1 MESLDIK
8 GFLTVKEASINVRP
22 FTVLIGPQASGKS
35 VIAKV
40 LYFFR
45 SFLSSD
51 FIQSIGNQQNKRQ
64 LDKTALMRFE
74 QVFPRYAWSDQD
86 FELVYRTNDLELTL
100 HGRARSVGN
109 PAPKFNYSTSLIK
122 LHRKAKA
129 EYGRL
134 LDASMEDRG
143 LDPTEVYY
151 DVLRRVVY
159 ETPFGESFERAVF
172 IPASRSFYANLQ
184 GSVFSFL
191 ANNIPIDPLMKE
203 FGSVYESNK
212 RRFNQK
218 GIRLRLGSKKLIGV
232 REAIQQ
238 EAKSILAGDYT
249 YEDDQD
255 WIVAGKRKINLSNA
269 SSGQQ
274 EAAPLLVVLSG
285 MARRTGRISFF
296 IEEPEAHLF
305 PVSQRRLIGIFSRL
319 YHTFRH
325 RFLLTTHSPYILTAM
340 NNLILASNLV
350 EENGSEVETRVK
362 KILGGDEMI
371 RFDDVSAYTIED
383 GVLSSIINSET
394 RLIGSSIIDSVSD
407 EFDSVMDKLM
417 EVALGKVS

>member
-8 GFLTVKEASINVRP
+8 GFLTVHEASVSVRP

-51 FIQSIGNQQNKRQ
+51 FIQSIDKQQTKRQ
-64 LDKTALMRFE
+64 LDQAALVRFE
-74 QVFPRYAWSDQD
+74 QIFPRYAWSDQE
-86 FELVYRTNDLELTL
+86 FELVYKTDALEVTL
-100 HGRARSVGN
+100 HRRARSGASS
-109 PAPKFNYSTSLIK
+109 APKFNYSANLSK
-122 LHRKAKA
+122 LRKKAKA
-129 EYGRL
+129 EYEREL
-134 LDASMEDRG
+134 EESKTA
-143 LDPTEVYY
+143 EVFEFQVFEE
-151 DVLRRVVY
+151 VLRRVIY
-159 ETPFGESFERAVF
+159 DAPFGESFKRPVF
-172 IPASRSFYANLQ
+172 IPASRSFFANLQ
-184 GSVFSFL
+184 KNVFSFL
-191 ANNIPIDPLMKE
+191 ANSIPIDPLIKE

-212 RRFNQK
+212 RRFNPLVK
-218 GIRLRLGSKKLIGV
+218 LPRVRSEKLRAVG
-232 REAIQQ
+232 EAIQQ
-238 EAKSILAGDYT
+238 EANSILAGEYL

-255 WIVAGKRKINLSNA
+255 WIVSGKRRINLSNA

-285 MARRTGRISFF
+285 MARLERRSFF

-305 PVSQRRLIGIFSRL
+305 PVSQRKLIGIFSRL
-319 YHTFRH
+319 YHSFDH
-325 RFLLTTHSPYILTAM
+325 RFLLTTHSPYVLTAM

-350 EENGSEVETRVK
+350 EEEGSDVENRVK

-383 GVLSSIINSET
+383 GVLTSIVNRDT

-417 EVALGKVS
+417 EVALSKVS